1 MEHPFVN
8 NLSDK
13 TLEQLQ
19 ETISSLNSK
28 LSYAHQTGNRALVN
42 QLGMAIE
49 SYRNQ
54 HSKKM
59 DDLFSKQKIN
69 TQINIQS
76 KK

>member
-8 NLSDK
+8 NLTDK

-28 LSYAHQTGNRALVN
+28 LSYAHRTGNRALIN
-42 QLGMAIE
+42 QLNMAIE